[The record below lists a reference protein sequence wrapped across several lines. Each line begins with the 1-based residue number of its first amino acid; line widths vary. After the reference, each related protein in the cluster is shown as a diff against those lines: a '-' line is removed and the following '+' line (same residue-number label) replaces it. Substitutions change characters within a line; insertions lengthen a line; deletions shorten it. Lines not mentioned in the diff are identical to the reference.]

1 MSKACRHTPSENSS
15 PRLVLWAALIINASM
30 FVVEIVAGTVAG
42 SVSLYADALDFLG
55 DAFNYGI
62 SLAVVGLSLT
72 RRAQAA
78 LFKGLTMGVLGFWV
92 LGEVVWRIFAGGVPE
107 PLTMS
112 VVAVA
117 ALIAN
122 GIVAV
127 MLYRFRTAESNL
139 RSAWI
144 CSRNDVFGNLAV
156 LVAAAGVFGTGTLW
170 PDVIVAA
177 VMATLALQGSWIVIR
192 HAFGELRTARAQAE
206 PSFADS

>member
-1 MSKACRHTPSENSS
+1 MSASCCPTPSEPSS
-15 PRLVLWAALIINASM
+15 PRLVLWVALAINAAM
-30 FVVEIVAGTVAG
+30 FIVEIAAGTIAG

-55 DAFNYGI
+55 DSFNYAI

-78 LFKGLTMGVLGFWV
+78 LFKGATMGVLGFWV
-92 LGEVVWRIFAGGVPE
+92 LGEVAWRIYSGGVPE
-107 PLTMS
+107 PLTMG
-112 VVAVA
+112 VVGVA

-127 MLYRFRTAESNL
+127 MLYRFRTSESNL

-177 VMATLALQGSWIVIR
+177 VMATLALQGSLIVVR
-192 HAFGELRTARAQAE
+192 HARAELRTARTTPTPSPAE
-206 PSFADS
+206 

>member
-1 MSKACRHTPSENSS
+1 MSEACCQTPAEPSN
-15 PRLVLWAALIINASM
+15 PRFVLWAALLVNAAM
-30 FVVEIVAGTVAG
+30 FVVEIAAGAVAG

-55 DAFNYGI
+55 DAFNYAI

-78 LFKGLTMGVLGFWV
+78 LFKGLTMAVLGFWV
-92 LGEVVWRIFAGGVPE
+92 LGEVVWRVFAGGVPE

-112 VVAVA
+112 VVGFA
-117 ALIAN
+117 ALLAN
-122 GIVAV
+122 GVVAV
-127 MLYRFRTAESNL
+127 MLYRFRTSESNL

-156 LVAAAGVFGTGTLW
+156 IGAAAGVFGTGTLW

-177 VMATLALQGSWIVIR
+177 VMATLALQGSWIVIA
-192 HAFGELRTARAQAE
+192 HAFGELRTARTAPSSAE
-206 PSFADS
+206 